1 MYTEYLFLSTN
12 LKAKLPKFLDRR
24 QWEILLNADLSD
36 AYNLLKETIYAPLL
50 EGYSG
55 FLKILYD
62 DLKIMAN
69 TVKYPYWDLMLFEF
83 MTHDVRND
91 LLQLSKSENLE
102 VFFNFSYGRTYSELK
117 NKLISKIQKAASQ
130 QISDL
135 GVWNLIIDFGILD
148 TSKELFKGIE
158 NKKTRDFVILKNKLN
173 FIKIDVRL
181 EKIPYVTEILKRLNW
196 DLASYRVFYG
206 DEELKQRFLE
216 DLKNYD
222 FDMLI
227 KKYLYSYM
235 NKNFKNVVS
244 GPEVVLYYFYVK
256 MWEMEDILFLLENKK
271 LKIPREYWERGLLR
285 TNE

>member
-12 LKAKLPKFLDRR
+12 LKAKLPKLLDKR

-55 FLKILYD
+55 FLKVLYD

-69 TVKYPYWDLMLFEF
+69 TVKYPYWDLVLFEF
-83 MTHDVRND
+83 MTHDVRNE
-91 LLQLSKSENLE
+91 LLQLSKSESLE
-102 VFFNFSYGRTYSELK
+102 VFFNFSYGRTYSELR
-117 NKLISKIQKAASQ
+117 NKLTSKIQKADSQ

-135 GVWNLIIDFGILD
+135 GLWNLIIDFGILD
-148 TSKELFKGIE
+148 TSKELFKRIE
-158 NKKTRDFVILKNKLN
+158 NKKIRDFVLLKNKLN

-181 EKIPYVTEILKRLNW
+181 EKVPYVTEILKRLNW
-196 DLASYRVFYG
+196 DLASYRVLYG

-256 MWEMEDILFLLENKK
+256 MWEMEDILFILENKK

-285 TNE
+285 ANE

>member
-12 LKAKLPKFLDRR
+12 LKAKLPKLLDKR

-55 FLKILYD
+55 FLKVLYD

-69 TVKYPYWDLMLFEF
+69 TVKYPYWDLVLFEF
-83 MTHDVRND
+83 MTHDVRNE
-91 LLQLSKSENLE
+91 LLQLSKSESLE
-102 VFFNFSYGRTYSELK
+102 VFFNFSYGRTYSELR
-117 NKLISKIQKAASQ
+117 NKLTSKIQKADSQ

-135 GVWNLIIDFGILD
+135 GLWNLIIDFGILA
-148 TSKELFKGIE
+148 TSKELFKRIE
-158 NKKTRDFVILKNKLN
+158 NKKIRDFVLLKNKLN

-181 EKIPYVTEILKRLNW
+181 EKVPYVTEILKRLNW
-196 DLASYRVFYG
+196 DLASYRVLYG

-256 MWEMEDILFLLENKK
+256 MWEMEDILFILENKK

-285 TNE
+285 ANE